1 MREPLLGRSQADFL
15 VLKDQT
21 HLIIE
26 TQLVLSKIKDIYY
39 IFFLDLDL
47 VGHRLEPMQGLKIE
61 TLQRTNSKTLVLYFT
76 MQHHRRAIRTVII
89 A

>member
-39 IFFLDLDL
+39 IIFFRF
-47 VGHRLEPMQGLKIE
+47 GFGRPPTGANAGAQN
-61 TLQRTNSKTLVLYFT
+61 RNSSA
-76 MQHHRRAIRTVII
+76 H
-89 A
+89 